1 MTTQTQM
8 PSMHEVPTAAVT
20 RTLDP
25 TALRDSFLVP
35 NLFVDGAVSLRLIA
49 LDRAIIGGIVP
60 THGALELGAPDAIG
74 AAYFTE
80 RREVAVL
87 NIGSAGTVQVDG
99 ETFTLASCD
108 MLYIGR
114 GSKAITFASEHA
126 GTPAR
131 FYLVSYPAHVRYPTR
146 LVRRADAS
154 LATLGAVDTANQRE
168 LRKYVYPGGVE
179 SAQLVMGVT
188 EMQTGSVWN
197 TMPPHT
203 HMRRSEIYLYF
214 ALPADA
220 AVVHLMGEAA
230 ATRSLMVHNEQAVL
244 SPPWSIHAGCGT
256 QAYAF
261 CWAMGGENQD
271 FADMQPAP
279 ISTLR

>member
-1 MTTQTQM
+1 MTMQTQM
-8 PSMHEVPTAAVT
+8 PTMHEIPTAAAA

-25 TALRDSFLVP
+25 TALRETFLVP
-35 NLFVDGAVSLRLIA
+35 NLFVDGAISLRLIA
-49 LDRAIIGGIVP
+49 LDRAVIGGVVP
-60 THGALELGAPDAIG
+60 THGTLELGAPEAIG

-80 RREVAVL
+80 RREIGVL
-87 NIGSAGTVQVDG
+87 NIGGAGTVHVDG
-99 ETFTLASCD
+99 DAFALESRD

-114 GSKAITFASEHA
+114 GSKAIAFASDLA
-126 GTPAR
+126 ASPAR
-131 FYLVSYPAHVRYPTR
+131 FYVVSYPAHVRYPTR
-146 LVRRADAS
+146 LVRRDDAS
-154 LATLGAVDTANQRE
+154 CAELGAAETANQRA

-188 EMQTGSVWN
+188 ELHTGSVWN

-203 HMRRSEIYLYF
+203 HIRRSEIYLYF

-220 AVVHLMGEAA
+220 AVVHLMGEPS
-230 ATRSLMVHNEQAVL
+230 ATRSIMVHNEQAVL
-244 SPPWSIHAGCGT
+244 SPPWSVHAGCGT

-261 CWAMGGENQD
+261 CWAMGGENQE